1 MPLSSSGQQE
11 VVIKV
16 HVAKSR
22 ADLGE
27 RAAHEIGEA
36 LRQGLRSKSK
46 LRVIL
51 AAAPSQSEM
60 LAALRHEPDIDWKR
74 ITAFHMDEYIGL
86 PEAAPQRF
94 ANWLKKEFIDHLPIG
109 RFEAIDPGDDPEAVC
124 ARYAAL
130 LAEAPIDAVLLG
142 IGTNGHLAFNDPPAN
157 LEDPLPVK
165 VVTLTKMCREQ
176 QVLDGCFSALDE
188 VPERAVTLTIPTL
201 LAGRELFCCVP
212 GLHKREAVRDALL
225 SPIGGD
231 CPATALRKHPAC
243 NLYLDQDSS
252 SLSEF
257 DEREND
263 HRP

>member
-1 MPLSSSGQQE
+1 MDAQCSMPRRLRANRAPSRGLTCTQMRRRPRAAQPYEMPLSSSGQQE

-94 ANWLKKEFIDHLPIG
+94 AKWLKQEFIDHLPIG

-201 LAGRELFCCVP
+201 LAARELFCRSEEQTSE
-212 GLHKREAVRDALL
+212 LQ
-225 SPIGGD
+225 S
-231 CPATALRKHPAC
+231 LRH
-243 NLYLDQDSS
+243 LV
-252 SLSEF
+252 
-257 DEREND
+257 
-263 HRP
+263 